1 MTTTSPTGAENVRWD
16 LSDLYAGPDDPRL
29 TADMAHTRTLATA
42 FADAYR
48 GRVATLS
55 ATEMAQALTEYET
68 IVRLLI
74 QIGAYAFLAWS
85 ADTQN
90 PELGKL
96 MARKSDH
103 GAEIEQTLLF
113 FELEWANAPAET
125 GALVDDPA
133 LANYSHY
140 LLQKRL
146 LQPYTLSEPEEKVIS
161 QLSLTGSQGWHRFYE
176 EISSKLTYEVD
187 GKQLTYTETAELLF
201 SPDREMRKKAAD
213 AFTQVFNAN
222 SHTFT
227 YIFNMV
233 LLDKASQD
241 KMRGYPTWI
250 SARNLANQ
258 VADETVEALVT
269 AVTTRYD
276 IVSRYYRLLQQQL
289 GLDKLYDYDRY
300 APISQEEPKVDWQK
314 AREIV
319 LQAFRQFDPRMADI
333 AQKFFDHNWIDA
345 PPQVGKMGGAYCY
358 STTSDKHPYVFM
370 NYTGEMPQVM
380 TLAHELGH
388 GIHGYL
394 ARQQG
399 ELQAFTP
406 ITTAEMASTF
416 CEMLVFD
423 YLVQQQTDTAVRLAM
438 RMRKMADTFATVER
452 QIALNRFEHA
462 IHTARREQGE
472 LDTSQFN
479 QLWLQT
485 QRDLFGE
492 SLTVRDDYQTWWM
505 PISHFVSMTGYV
517 YGYAFGELLVW
528 ALYARYKQ
536 QPEGFADRY
545 LEVLAAGGAD
555 WPHNILAP
563 LGVDLQDPDFWHEG
577 LDLFDQF
584 IADMEADAARLGGR

>member
-1 MTTTSPTGAENVRWD
+1 MTTTPQVGAENVRWD

-42 FADAYR
+42 FADTYR

-125 GALVDDPA
+125 AALVDDPA

-176 EISSKLTYEVD
+176 EISSKLTYEVN
-187 GKQLTYTETAELLF
+187 GKQLTYTETAKLLF

-314 AREIV
+314 AQEIV

-472 LDTSQFN
+472 LDTHQFN

-545 LEVLAAGGAD
+545 LEVLRAGGSD

-563 LGVDLQDPDFWHEG
+563 LGVDLQDPNFWHEG

-584 IADMEADAARLGGR
+584 IADMEADAARLNGR

>member
-1 MTTTSPTGAENVRWD
+1 MTTTPQVGAENVRWD
-16 LSDLYAGPDDPRL
+16 LSDLYAGPDDPQL
-29 TADMAHTRTLATA
+29 IADMAQARTLATA
-42 FADAYR
+42 FADTYR

-125 GALVDDPA
+125 AALVDDPA

-176 EISSKLTYEVD
+176 EISSKLTYEVN
-187 GKQLTYTETAELLF
+187 GKQLTYTETAKLLF

-314 AREIV
+314 AQEIV

-472 LDTSQFN
+472 LDTHQFN

-545 LEVLAAGGAD
+545 LEVLRAGGSD

-563 LGVDLQDPDFWHEG
+563 LGVDLQDPNFWHEG

-584 IADMEADAARLGGR
+584 IADMEADAARLNGR

>member
-1 MTTTSPTGAENVRWD
+1 MTTTSSTGAENVRWD
-16 LSDLYAGPDDPRL
+16 LSDLYAGPNDPQL
-29 TADMAHTRTLATA
+29 TADMAQARTLAAA
-42 FADAYR
+42 FAENYR
-48 GRVATLS
+48 GRVADLN
-55 ATEMAQALTEYET
+55 AGELAQALADFEAV
-68 IVRLLI
+68 VRLLI
-74 QIGAYAFLAWS
+74 QIGAYSFLAWS

-96 MARKSDH
+96 MARKDDH
-103 GAEIEQTLLF
+103 ATEIEQLVLF

-125 GALVDDPA
+125 AALADDPA
-133 LANYSHY
+133 LANYRHY

-176 EISSKLTYEVD
+176 EVTSKLTYAVD
-187 GKQLTYTETAELLF
+187 GRELTYSETAELLF
-201 SPDREMRKKAAD
+201 SPDRDLRIKVAD
-213 AFTQVFNAN
+213 AFTKTFSAN
-222 SHTFT
+222 SHTLT

-233 LLDKASQD
+233 LLDRASQD

-269 AVTTRYD
+269 AVTDRYD
-276 IVSRYYRLLQQQL
+276 VVSRYYRLLKQQL
-289 GLDKLYDYDRY
+289 GYEELYDYDRY
-300 APISQEEPKVDWQK
+300 APISQEEPKVNWQK
-314 AREIV
+314 AQAIV

-358 STTSDKHPYVFM
+358 STTMDKHPYVFM
-370 NYTGEMPQVM
+370 NYTGDMGQVM

-394 ARQQG
+394 AREQG
-399 ELQAFTP
+399 ELQSRSP

-423 YLVQQQTDTAVRLAM
+423 YLVQKEADPTVRLAM
-438 RMRKMADTFATVER
+438 RMRKMAETFATVER

-479 QLWLQT
+479 QLWLET
-485 QRDLFGE
+485 QRDLFGD
-492 SLTVRDDYQTWWM
+492 SLTVRDDYKTWWM

-528 ALYARYKQ
+528 ALYARYKR

-545 LEVLAAGGAD
+545 LDVLRAGGSD

-563 LGVDLQDPDFWHEG
+563 LGVDLRDPDFWHEG
-577 LDLFDQF
+577 LDLFAQF
-584 IADMEADAARLGGR
+584 IADMEADAASLS